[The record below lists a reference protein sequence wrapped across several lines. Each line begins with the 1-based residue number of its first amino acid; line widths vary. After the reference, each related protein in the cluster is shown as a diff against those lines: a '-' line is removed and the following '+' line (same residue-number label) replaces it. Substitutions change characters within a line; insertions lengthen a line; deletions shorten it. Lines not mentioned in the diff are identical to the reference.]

1 MDKFKY
7 IELKNI
13 LHKNNVIIP
22 DCEDFFEEN
31 KKQVL
36 WEMIKSYKINTPCIF
51 DGDESSWLNLTT
63 PFHMTVRDLMSMKH
77 GDTIDIVFLNKD
89 FMNFDNLSAAS
100 NDNRSLEP
108 LVINPKDFFLDKK
121 YNTVKS
127 YIYVHNNSYSGIIN
141 FGKEWKNFDWQLEIY
156 DTFKSR
162 DEMVKEFGHEEMNK
176 FKPKME
182 TRIGWKGPC
191 IAVKNLDFCP
201 DILF

>member
-13 LHKNNVIIP
+13 LYKNNLIIS
-22 DCEDFFEEN
+22 DCDTFFEEN
-31 KKQVL
+31 RKQEL
-36 WEMIKSYKINTPCIF
+36 YEIAKSYKINTPCNL
-51 DGDESSWLNLTT
+51 DGDENSWLNLTI

-77 GDTIDIVFLNKD
+77 GEALEVIFLNKE
-89 FMNFDNLSAAS
+89 FMNFDNLSAIS

-108 LVINPKDFFLDKK
+108 LFISPKDFFLDKK

-127 YIYVHNNSYSGIIN
+127 YIYIHNSSYSGIIN
-141 FGKEWKNFDWQLEIY
+141 FGKEWKSFDWHLEIY

-162 DEMVKEFGHEEMNK
+162 EEMVKEFGEETINN

-182 TRIGWKGPC
+182 TRLGWKGPC
-191 IAVKNLDFCP
+191 ISVKNLEFCP
-201 DILF
+201 DIIF